1 MDTAQQENT
10 MSHHTTPS
18 KRLLTHT
25 VLVGV
30 LGGIVGATLLVFA
43 PTIPFIAQSITLF
56 AAFHI
61 LGAFILLVSLYSL
74 TFKKTL
80 RAWRARHQSAPASGY
95 DFGWEPEWMNGL
107 ALTAIVLLFIAAI
120 IMSNA
125 VNWWPL
131 SLILILLAAT
141 CFVGNIIMQS
151 IRHKDFV
158 VLPMVKLL
166 TGSQSLVLDAGCGTG
181 RTSIALSRVLGE
193 GKLVA
198 FDRFDADYIQ
208 DGGREL
214 LTKNLTFAGLSER
227 TTIQRG
233 DLPFENDTFDG
244 AVSAHVFD
252 HLGSKKKR
260 ALQEIFRTLKPNSR
274 FLMIVWVP
282 GWSMFAIGNILSFL
296 LTSRQS
302 WRQLAQSVGFH
313 VVDEGQFNSAWFVVL
328 EKPAPSINSNS
339 RYVP

>member
-1 MDTAQQENT
+1 MPQ
-10 MSHHTTPS
+10 HTPS
-18 KRLLTHT
+18 SKKLLTHT

-30 LGGIVGATLLVFA
+30 LGGVVGTILLVFA
-43 PTIPFIAQSITLF
+43 PTIPFIASSITLF

-74 TFKKTL
+74 TLKKTL
-80 RAWRARHQSAPASGY
+80 RAWRAHRQSTPASGY

-107 ALTAIVLLFIAAI
+107 AVTAIVLLFIAAI
-120 IMSNA
+120 IMNSA
-125 VNWWPL
+125 VHWWPL
-131 SLILILLAAT
+131 SFILIILAVT

-151 IRHKDFV
+151 SRRKDFV

-166 TGSQSLVLDAGCGTG
+166 TGSQNLVLDAGCGTG

-214 LTKNLTFAGLSER
+214 LTKNLALADLSER
-227 TTIQRG
+227 TTIQQG
-233 DLPFENDTFDG
+233 DLTALPFRGDTFDG

-252 HLGSKKKR
+252 HLGSHKKT

-282 GWSMFAIGNILSFL
+282 GWPMFAIGNILSFL

-302 WRQLAQSVGFH
+302 WHKLATSVGFT

-328 EKPAPSINSNS
+328 EKPAPFIDERTSS
-339 RYVP
+339 